1 MKPALSPSP
10 YRPVKE
16 GTPFGGVPEL
26 FPLPVPLQDLFRFI
40 SFHSRQPLAL
50 VVSVLIALLSVL
62 WSGAA
67 FAKAPATT
75 ASAPYVSW
83 AGDLSGPAIR
93 LLFIAPKYT
102 LHDAT
107 ELARRL
113 KIDYETVS
121 LWNAHYMGYDPS
133 QPEEHSPGESA
144 EETDVRIQSL
154 LRKKRDVIVLA
165 GFSSRALPASLQAAL
180 LDRVSAGTGLV
191 LVNME
196 LAGGDPLETY
206 LEGLE
211 PVEETEAITRGAVET
226 IAPAGIPTG
235 GIVRAWVR
243 GDTRV
248 VRLAYPGDLPR
259 NHCLI
264 QAPLDPLMA
273 YPGYF
278 DNGLSLAAKAVC
290 WAAHRNSDTWIA
302 GIEDIAPAGPAEDE
316 IPPDLPPEDIEAMRE
331 SVMRQ
336 PMRPF
341 LLKLNQPAPRAYQVR
356 VQLRQPDSEVQYTNL
371 FDAPLPKGADTYPL
385 DLLVGPGEYFV
396 DAWIADRRGVIDWH
410 TQRIIL
416 SGWPDFDRLE
426 VSKNVLMA
434 NDKID
439 ISLVVRPFLSG
450 TRSGVV
456 HARATDTFGRVVAQ
470 ESRMISAE
478 GGRVMLPLGFAD
490 LISPLIKLDVYA
502 LDGAPRR
509 FAQWELSS
517 AFRQTVLLPVRLP
530 RPAPDSS
537 FWVSGDPVEYNA
549 RFYLEQFREWGA
561 SGLYAPGGPGS
572 LYHAALL
579 GLPLIPEVAH
589 IVPEN
594 APDGLARRPCL
605 SDPVFR
611 NLEAESLKDAALRH
625 WAGGTGCY
633 SLGDGNALSL
643 TDHNLCQSPDCLAGF
658 QTYLEDRYGD
668 LNTLNTAWETDFHSW
683 DAVRPSDLTVARTS
697 GRLAPYIDF
706 RRYMEQVFTEFHV
719 FARER
724 IRETDR
730 GAIAGFRLRPED
742 QPLYGYHFGELV
754 RRLDFLALEAD
765 PVNTAWLRGWEGP
778 EKTSLLVA
786 DSVLMEDDAAR
797 ARWLPWHAVLNGLDG
812 VWVTRSFGDA
822 GNAAVHAA
830 LRPDGQPSPSFASMG
845 EAWRQLGDGLGALLL
860 RADREP
866 APVAVFHSP
875 ASRHF
880 NDADPGSGS
889 SSRLSETA
897 FIRLFEAL
905 GYAPEMVDATRLN
918 QAPEGQYKLL
928 ALPLARALDDAE
940 LAAIRAF
947 YTRGGALIADAVP
960 GVHDGHG
967 LPRTTPPLDDL
978 FGHRDETLTEEDAP
992 VWREGDDFPA
1002 PALLLNQPL
1011 SHEAAGSPGLRE
1023 LAGQLLAKAGCAPP
1037 VALAGDT
1044 DQTFQGGR
1052 FRLRYGAA
1060 ELTALLADPAGPP
1073 RGQVLRL
1080 EWEKDLTVYDAIL
1093 GLQQSRR
1100 PRLSRRLAPGEA
1112 MVLAALPYR
1121 VEKLTLMAPATI
1133 AAGHRLP
1140 LRLAVLS
1147 RDATPGDH
1155 LVRLEV
1161 IAGNNRS
1168 LQHYSSLVTCKS
1180 GLAETY
1186 IPLAINEIPGKYRV
1200 TARDILTGATA
1211 TALVEVAGFLD

>member
-1 MKPALSPSP
+1 M
-10 YRPVKE
+10 
-16 GTPFGGVPEL
+16 
-26 FPLPVPLQDLFRFI
+26 
-40 SFHSRQPLAL
+40 
-50 VVSVLIALLSVL
+50 SVLIALLVAL
-62 WSGAA
+62 WPGAA
-67 FAKAPATT
+67 FAKAPA
-75 ASAPYVSW
+75 AAAPAPYVSW

-93 LLFIAPKYT
+93 LLFIAPGYT
-102 LHDAT
+102 LHDAA

-113 KIDYETVS
+113 KVDAETVS
-121 LWNAHYMGYDPS
+121 LWNAHYLGYDPS
-133 QPEEHSPGESA
+133 QPEEHTPGASA
-144 EETDVRIQSL
+144 EETAARIQSL
-154 LRKKRDVIVLA
+154 LRRKRDVIVLA
-165 GFSSRALPASLQAAL
+165 GFSSSALPATLQAAL
-180 LDRVSAGTGLV
+180 LDQVNAGTGLV

-196 LAGGDPLETY
+196 LAGDNPLETY
-206 LEGLE
+206 LDGLT
-211 PVEETEAITRGAVET
+211 PVEETEAITRGAVDT
-226 IAPAGIPTG
+226 IAPAGMPTG

-273 YPGYF
+273 HPGYF

-290 WAAHRNSDTWIA
+290 WAAHRDSGTRIA

-341 LLKLNQPAPRAYQVR
+341 LLKLNQPAPRVCQVR
-356 VQLRQPDSEVQYTNL
+356 VQLRQPDSEVQYTNV

-478 GGRVMLPLGFAD
+478 GGNVVFPLGFAD
-490 LISPLIKLDVYA
+490 LISPLIKLDIYA

-530 RPAPDSS
+530 RPAPDSA

-549 RFYLEQFREWGA
+549 RFYLDQLREWGA
-561 SGLYAPGGPGS
+561 TGLYAPGGPGS
-572 LYHAALL
+572 LYHAAHL
-579 GLPLIPEVAH
+579 GLPLIPEVAR

-611 NLEAESLKDAALRH
+611 NLEGESLKDAALRH
-625 WAGGTGCY
+625 WAGGSGCY

-658 QTYLEDRYGD
+658 QAYLEDGYGELSA
-668 LNTLNTAWETDFHSW
+668 LNAAWGSSFRSW
-683 DAVRPSDLTVARTS
+683 EALRPSDLTVARTS

-730 GAIAGFRLRPED
+730 GAMAGLRLRPED
-742 QPLYGYHFGELV
+742 QPLYGYHYGELA

-765 PVNTAWLRGWEGP
+765 PVNTAWLRGWERPG
-778 EKTSLLVA
+778 KTSLLVA
-786 DSVLMEDDAAR
+786 DSVLVEEDSLR

-812 VWVTRSFGDA
+812 VWVTRTFGDA
-822 GNAAVHAA
+822 GNAAARAA

-845 EAWRQLGDGLGALLL
+845 EAWRQIGDGLGALLL

-880 NDADPGSGS
+880 NDADPVAGL

-905 GYAPEMVDATRLN
+905 GHAPEMVDAARLN
-918 QAPEGQYKLL
+918 QSSEGQYKLL
-928 ALPLARALDDAE
+928 ALPLARALDDAD

-947 YTRGGALIADAVP
+947 HRRGGALIADAVP

-967 LPRTTPPLDDL
+967 LPRIRPPLEDL
-978 FGHRDETLTEEDAP
+978 FEHRDEASTDEDTP
-992 VWREGDDFPA
+992 VWLEGDDLPA
-1002 PALLLNQPL
+1002 PALLLNRPL
-1011 SHEAAGSPGLRE
+1011 TPEAAETPGLRE
-1023 LAGQLLAKAGCAPP
+1023 LAGQLLEKAGCAPP

-1060 ELTALLADPAGPP
+1060 EVTALLADPAGPP
-1073 RGQVLRL
+1073 KGQNVRL
-1080 EWEKDLTVYDAIL
+1080 EWEKDLSVYDVIR
-1093 GLQQSRR
+1093 GVQQSRR

-1112 MVLAALPYR
+1112 LVLAALPYR
-1121 VEKLTLMAPATI
+1121 VEKLTLMAPSTI

-1155 LVRLEV
+1155 LVRIEL
-1161 IAGNNRS
+1161 IAGNNRP
-1168 LQHYSSLVTCKS
+1168 LPHYTRLVTCKA
-1180 GLAETY
+1180 GLGETY
-1186 IPLAINEIPGKYRV
+1186 LPLAINEIPGKYRV

-1211 TALVEVAGFLD
+1211 IAPIEVIGILE